1 MLPSEIK
8 LPVGVGVEG
17 TKWLSHRA
25 GSRLPKSGNGSYRQQ
40 EELLGTYFLINESSG
55 AAMLAV
61 TLWRPRG
68 PSLPTADSAE

>member
-8 LPVGVGVEG
+8 LPIGVGVEG
-17 TKWLSHRA
+17 TKWLSHRPR
-25 GSRLPKSGNGSYRQQ
+25 SRLPRSGNGSYSQQ

-55 AAMLAV
+55 ATVLAV
-61 TLWRPRG
+61 MLWRLRG